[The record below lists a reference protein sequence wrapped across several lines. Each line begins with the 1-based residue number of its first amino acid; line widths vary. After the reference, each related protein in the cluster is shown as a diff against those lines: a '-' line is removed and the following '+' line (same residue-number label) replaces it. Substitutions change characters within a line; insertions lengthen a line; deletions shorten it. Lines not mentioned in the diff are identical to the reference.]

1 MSFAGP
7 VSRLVE
13 VTADV
18 HLHALLWT
26 PHEKTRKPPFLLVHG
41 LASNAQL
48 WLGLGRIL
56 ADAGHRVVAVDQRG
70 HGLSAKVDD
79 GYDFPTL
86 TDDLVAV
93 MRAMDLDTPVVVGQ
107 SWGGNVVLELAARH
121 GQQLS
126 GVACLDGGQIDL
138 SEQFDDLQAMLDA
151 LRPPPLAGMRAA
163 DVEDRLRQ
171 MAGHWPDEGVQGQLG
186 NFLRLPD
193 GTIRPHLTLD
203 RHLTILRHMWDH
215 HPRQRYE
222 DVQVPVLLL
231 PVRGGYGGSEK
242 ARAVKDAMALLPR
255 ARLHWLEGHHDA
267 HAEQPHVVAGILLD
281 AVHDGF
287 FGSPAD
293 PSDR

>member
-1 MSFAGP
+1 MSWLGP

-13 VTADV
+13 VADGV
-18 HLHALLWT
+18 TLHTLVWQ
-26 PHEKTRKPPFLLVHG
+26 PHGDARLPPFLLVHG

-70 HGLSAKVDD
+70 HGMSAKVDD
-79 GYDFPTL
+79 GYDFATV
-86 TDDLVAV
+86 TGDLVAV
-93 MRAMDLDTPVVVGQ
+93 MQALDLDRPVVVGQ

-121 GQQLS
+121 GGTVT

-138 SEQFDDLQAMLDA
+138 AEQFPDRESMLAA
-151 LRPPPLAGMRAA
+151 LRPPPLAGMRTS
-163 DVEDRLRQ
+163 EIEGRLRE
-171 MAGHWPDEGVQGQLG
+171 MARHWPDEGVQGQLG

-193 GTIRPHLTLD
+193 GTVRPHLTLD
-203 RHLTILRHMWDH
+203 RHLQILSHLWEH
-215 HPRQRYE
+215 HPRDRYG
-222 DVQVPVLLL
+222 DVDVPVLLL
-231 PVRGGYGGSEK
+231 PVRGGYGGDEK
-242 ARAVKDAMALLPR
+242 ERSVDEAMAMLPT

-287 FGSPAD
+287 LRP
-293 PSDR
+293 